1 MPMDP
6 LIEVSTDGGTNMR
19 ETCARVLAA
28 ALMTGA
34 IATVV
39 AMSAL
44 SGATG
49 EAGRPFAAPPSSLKR
64 SVPMVRQA
72 IEPQPGSIRPAA
84 ASISARPHQV
94 AVTRRPVVAR
104 HWSPPRQLA
113 AATPKTKSKPAP
125 AAAPPAPAPTP
136 TAAAEPAPPTVE
148 AAQLVETPQP
158 AASADDQGQQQGKSD
173 DAHSEQGRGHA
184 YGHDKHDE

>member
-1 MPMDP
+1 MDP
-6 LIEVSTDGGTNMR
+6 LIEVSTDRGRNMR

-49 EAGRPFAAPPSSLKR
+49 EAGRSFAAPPASLKR
-64 SVPMVRQA
+64 SVPVVQVTTPR
-72 IEPQPGSIRPAA
+72 PGSIGRHARSNSVGPRP
-84 ASISARPHQV
+84 V
-94 AVTRRPVVAR
+94 AVSRRLVVLR

-113 AATPKTKSKPAP
+113 AAKPKPKPAP
-125 AAAPPAPAPTP
+125 AQPAPAPTP
-136 TAAAEPAPPTVE
+136 TPAPEPTPPTVE

-158 AASADDQGQQQGKSD
+158 AAPAGDQGQQQGKSD
-173 DAHSEQGRGHA
+173 DANGDHGNGRGHA

>member
-6 LIEVSTDGGTNMR
+6 LIEVSTDRGRNMR

-49 EAGRPFAAPPSSLKR
+49 EAGRSFAAPPSSLKR
-64 SVPMVRQA
+64 SVPVVQVTTPR
-72 IEPQPGSIRPAA
+72 PRSIGPAA
-84 ASISARPHQV
+84 RSNSAGP
-94 AVTRRPVVAR
+94 RPVVVSRRLVVLR

-113 AATPKTKSKPAP
+113 AAKPKPKPAP
-125 AAAPPAPAPTP
+125 ASPAATPTPAP
-136 TAAAEPAPPTVE
+136 EPAPPTVE

-158 AASADDQGQQQGKSD
+158 AAPASEQGQQQGKSD
-173 DAHSEQGRGHA
+173 DANGDHGNGRGHA

>member
-1 MPMDP
+1 
-6 LIEVSTDGGTNMR
+6 MR

-64 SVPMVRQA
+64 YVPVVRQA
-72 IEPQPGSIRPAA
+72 IQPRPGSVRLTA
-84 ASISARPHQV
+84 ASISARPRPV
-94 AVTRRPVVAR
+94 VVTRRPVVAR
-104 HWSPPRQLA
+104 HWSPRQLA
-113 AATPKTKSKPAP
+113 AAKPKTKAKPAQ
-125 AAAPPAPAPTP
+125 APPAPAPTP
-136 TAAAEPAPPTVE
+136 TPAAEPAPPTAE
-148 AAQLVETPQP
+148 AAQLVEAPQP
-158 AASADDQGQQQGKSD
+158 AASADGPGQQQGTSD
-173 DAHSEQGRGHA
+173 DAHGEHGRGHA
-184 YGHDKHDE
+184 YGHDKHDD